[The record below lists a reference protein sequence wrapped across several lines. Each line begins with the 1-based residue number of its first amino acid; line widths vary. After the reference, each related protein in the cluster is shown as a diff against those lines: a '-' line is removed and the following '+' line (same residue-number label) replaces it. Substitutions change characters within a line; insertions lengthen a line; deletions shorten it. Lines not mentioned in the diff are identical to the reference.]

1 MRIEPYTPDYL
12 DAVVRLS
19 LRAWAPVFESIQ
31 NALDA
36 DLFNAFYADGWRI
49 SQEKAVT
56 EVCAADDTTVWVAI
70 DGATVVGFIAV
81 KLTVED
87 SMGEIYM
94 VAVDP
99 EAQGRG
105 IGSQLIEFALNWM
118 KQAGMSVVM
127 VETGDDPGHAPAR
140 HTYEKLGF
148 RLWPVARY
156 FKQL

>member
-19 LRAWAPVFESIQ
+19 LRAWAPVFDSIQ

-36 DLFNAFYADGWRI
+36 DLFHAFYADGWRI

-118 KQAGMSVVM
+118 KQAGITMGS
-127 VETGDDPGHAPAR
+127 A
-140 HTYEKLGF
+140 F
-148 RLWPVARY
+148 
-156 FKQL
+156 